1 MLIAFK
7 SPAAPELLMTE
18 DLAHYLVGLL
28 GKTLGVRGVI
38 HHDEM
43 SSAISRLES
52 AIAVDKA
59 KHAAHESHYATA
71 SGDPLHHDAVH
82 LAQRAFPLLDMMRLA
97 HKKNADVLWGV

>member
-18 DLAHYLVGLL
+18 SLAQYLVGLV
-28 GKTLGVRGVI
+28 GKQLGVRGVI

-43 SSAISRLES
+43 GSAIARLEA

-59 KHAAHESHYATA
+59 KHAPHEAHYANA
-71 SGDPLHHDAVH
+71 GDDPNHFDAVH
-82 LAQRAFPLLDMMRLA
+82 LAQRAFPFLDMMRSA
-97 HKKNADVLWGV
+97 HKQNADILWGV

>member
-7 SPAAPELLMTE
+7 SSAAAELLMTE
-18 DLAHYLVGLL
+18 TLAQYLVGLM
-28 GKTLGVRGVI
+28 GKQLGVRGVI

-43 SSAISRLES
+43 AAAIARLEA

-59 KHAAHESHYATA
+59 KHAPHETHYPSA
-71 SGDPLHHDAVH
+71 GDDPKHFDAVH

-97 HKKNADVLWGV
+97 HKADADVLWGV